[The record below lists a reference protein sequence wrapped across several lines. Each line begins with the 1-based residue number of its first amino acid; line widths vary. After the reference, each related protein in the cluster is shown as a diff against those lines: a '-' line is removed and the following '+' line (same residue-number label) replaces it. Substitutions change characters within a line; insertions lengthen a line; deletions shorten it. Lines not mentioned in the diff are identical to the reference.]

1 MTAVHAE
8 RRLTAVMAAD
18 VVGYTQLM
26 GRDEDGPLARLKAPS
41 KELFEPLPLVAEYHG
56 RTVELMGDG
65 ALGPGGLQASNG
77 SDKTYRS
84 GRLSGSDSV

>member
-26 GRDEDGPLARLKAPS
+26 GRDEDGTLARLKAPS
-41 KELFEPLPLVAEYHG
+41 KELFEPLVAEYHG

-65 ALGPGGLQASNG
+65 ALGRRWAASEQW
-77 SDKTYRS
+77 
-84 GRLSGSDSV
+84 